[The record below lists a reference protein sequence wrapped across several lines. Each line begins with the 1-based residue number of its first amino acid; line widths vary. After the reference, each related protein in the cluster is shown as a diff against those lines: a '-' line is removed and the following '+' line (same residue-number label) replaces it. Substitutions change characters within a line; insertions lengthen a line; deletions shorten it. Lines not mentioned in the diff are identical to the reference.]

1 MSGKHDG
8 AAQAEQTASA
18 ATVAV
23 EAAPE
28 SHDVR
33 AASGP
38 RAVIEQRVPSE
49 DAGHPEAVSAAG
61 SGPSPSEGARAT
73 GARRPKK
80 RRGFLFHRREAG
92 GTGVGGSVPA
102 GPKTRLDVDAS
113 PEGDAIAASGA
124 GAFEGAAMGF
134 VDGVSRRAWAYAD
147 AHPHTVLY
155 GFLGF
160 LLAVLILVIG
170 LWHTV
175 VIAIFV
181 GVGAL
186 IGRMRDGDGEV
197 RDVVERFFSERR

>member
-18 ATVAV
+18 SAGV

-38 RAVIEQRVPSE
+38 RAVIEQQVPVT
-49 DAGHPEAVSAAG
+49 DTGHPEAASAV
-61 SGPSPSEGARAT
+61 GPGASPSEGARAT

-92 GTGVGGSVPA
+92 GAGVGGSVPA
-102 GPKTRLDVDAS
+102 GPKTRLDAGASLEEDAFTV
-113 PEGDAIAASGA
+113 PGT

-197 RDVVERFFSERR
+197 RDVMERFFSERR